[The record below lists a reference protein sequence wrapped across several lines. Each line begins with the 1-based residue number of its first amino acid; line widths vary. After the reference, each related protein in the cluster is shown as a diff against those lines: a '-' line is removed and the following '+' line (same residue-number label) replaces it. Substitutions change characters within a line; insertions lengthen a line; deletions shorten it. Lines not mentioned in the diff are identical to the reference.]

1 MKPESKFWKEVKEN
15 LPNIHWTRFENRVA
29 QGVPDCYGISDGI
42 SIWVELKVIRSNKI
56 VLSPFQKSWNFS
68 HSLQGG
74 RNFIMAKAL
83 APTLLYIFPGCT
95 ALSIGSI
102 ARLPHHHW
110 VNKHGRR
117 FRIPGSRWQRSFS
130 ILHCRSPKLQYN
142 SSILDGGRQQT
153 LMPYCISIPHCQ
165 PLLPVT
171 CRKFPAAGAADQESC
186 GFSISHCQPLLPVT

>member
-74 RNFIMAKAL
+74 RGFIMAET
-83 APTLLYIFPGCT
+83 PDPLL
-95 ALSIGSI
+95 LSIWPSSI
-102 ARLPHHHW
+102 AISIAALTPKNAGKSW
-110 VNKHGRR
+110 T
-117 FRIPGSRWQRSFS
+117 IPASQAAWTEMRDY
-130 ILHCRSPKLQYN
+130 ILHSP
-142 SSILDGGRQQT
+142 
-153 LMPYCISIPHCQ
+153 
-165 PLLPVT
+165 LPPSPQ
-171 CRKFPAAGAADQESC
+171 KPASK
-186 GFSISHCQPLLPVT
+186 